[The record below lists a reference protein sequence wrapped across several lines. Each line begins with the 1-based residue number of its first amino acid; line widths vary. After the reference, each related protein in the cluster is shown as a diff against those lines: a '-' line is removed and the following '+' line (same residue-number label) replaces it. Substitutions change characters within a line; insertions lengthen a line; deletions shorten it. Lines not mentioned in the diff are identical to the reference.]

1 MGKNF
6 DFDAGF
12 DPDKWNADN
21 YREPDF
27 KDIYDIEF
35 EGEPETIEDNFEQ
48 TENGKYIT
56 EDGEEINVEDFDTDT
71 EFEIDLDDEDTTEV
85 NDYET

>member
-1 MGKNF
+1 MAKNF

-12 DPDKWNADN
+12 DPDKWSAND

-27 KDIYDIEF
+27 KDFNEIQF
-35 EGEPETIEDNFEQ
+35 EGEPDTLEDNFER
-48 TENGKYIT
+48 TEDGKYIT
-56 EDGEEINVEDFDTDT
+56 EDGEEIDIEDFDTDT
-71 EFEIDLDDEDTTEV
+71 DFEIDLDDEDTTEV

>member
-1 MGKNF
+1 MKNF
-6 DFDAGF
+6 NFDADFDA
-12 DPDKWNADN
+12 DKYNADD

-35 EGEPETIEDNFEQ
+35 QGEPETLEDNFEQ
-48 TENGKYIT
+48 NDKGQYIT
-56 EDGEEINVEDFDTDT
+56 EDGEIIDAEDFDLEG
-71 EFEIDLDDEDTTEV
+71 EFEIDLDDPDTTEV

>member
-1 MGKNF
+1 MAKNF

-12 DPDKWNADN
+12 DADKWNADD

-27 KDIYDIEF
+27 KDLNDIEF
-35 EGEPETIEDNFEQ
+35 EGEPDTMEDNFEQ
-48 TENGKYIT
+48 TKDGKYIT
-56 EDGEEINVEDFDTDT
+56 EDGEEIDIEDFDTDT
-71 EFEIDLDDEDTTEV
+71 EFEIDLDDKDTTEV

>member
-1 MGKNF
+1 MAKNI
-6 DFDAGF
+6 DFDADF
-12 DPDKWNADN
+12 DPDKWNADD

-35 EGEPETIEDNFEQ
+35 EGEPETLEDNFQQ
-48 TENGKYIT
+48 TENGEYVT
-56 EDGEEINVEDFDTDT
+56 EDGEIIDQDDLDLDT
-71 EFEIDLDDEDTTEV
+71 EFEIDLDDKDTTEV